1 MNDYYQRPDG
11 EYFADQV
18 EKPIPTENSWHD
30 LSMVQLI
37 DVKTQLEGKLWAF
50 RNNPQISTVLKRS
63 VARITEMIS
72 SAARQ

>member
-1 MNDYYQRPDG
+1 MNDYYTRPDG

-18 EKPIPTENSWHD
+18 EKPIPPESTWHD
-30 LSMVQLI
+30 LSLVQLI
-37 DVKTQLEGKLWAF
+37 DVKTQLESKLWDF
-50 RNNPQISTVLKRS
+50 RNNPQIATVLKRT